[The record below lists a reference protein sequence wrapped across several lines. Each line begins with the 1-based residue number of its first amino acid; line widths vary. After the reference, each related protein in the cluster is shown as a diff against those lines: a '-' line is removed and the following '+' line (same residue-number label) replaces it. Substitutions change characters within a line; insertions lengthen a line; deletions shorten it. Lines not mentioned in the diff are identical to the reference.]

1 VSDLLQDLR
10 FALRSFLRRPGF
22 VLATILTLALGIGA
36 NTAVFAVIQ
45 GVLLRPFPFEEPDR
59 VVAIWGD
66 QFAGNREVEYF
77 RQHAT
82 SFEAVGA
89 WSPGWGSAVT
99 DIERPT
105 HIETARV
112 SANFFDLLGVQPAL
126 GRGFLPGEDRPGGPG
141 LVVIS
146 HALWQNEF
154 GLDRAVLGGNITVD
168 RVPYEIIGVAP
179 PGFGLLGV
187 ARHDLWMTL
196 NMDPGDWTWAGGV
209 VQVIGR
215 LAEGS
220 RLGAANVE
228 TAGMALRMREVF
240 GEGENYAT
248 QTAVIPIQ
256 ELAVGEVRTM
266 LLLLLGAVGFILLI
280 AGANVGSLLLARATD
295 RRREIALRMSL
306 GAGRGRLVRQL
317 ITESAVLSALG
328 GAAGL
333 GGAFLGVRALVS
345 LLPGGTPRLHE
356 VSVDGPVLLGC
367 AVLSL
372 GVGLVFGLAPALMA
386 TRRSLENSLRAGDNR
401 GGWARSGARLRG
413 TFVAV
418 QVALAMILLTG
429 AGLMMRTIGNLAV
442 VDPGFR
448 TEGVLTFKLQ
458 IPGGVESVLAYDEI
472 RRRLGAL
479 PGVRRAT
486 STLHFPI
493 KESGWT
499 ARIAREGEVFER
511 RSDLPRA
518 LYRSVD
524 PGFFEALEIA
534 LLQGRLLSE
543 EDEAGAPE
551 VVVINRV
558 LAQTLFP
565 GEDPVGRKIRPILG
579 NPDSMA
585 TVVGVVEAV
594 HTRALSAAGEAVLYR
609 PAAQVPLAART
620 MVLTTDGDP
629 FLLVGPARDE
639 VWSVDADVPLSQ
651 VASGAQILRAS
662 MAQPRT
668 ITVLLGTFAA
678 VGILLGLVGLYGV
691 MAYVVGQRTREIG
704 IRIALGAPGGGLVRS
719 VVGRGLALAGAGV
732 LVGLGAARLLAR
744 FLEGLVFGVEAT
756 DPMTFA
762 VLAAGLLT
770 MAAGA
775 AWLPAR
781 RAARVDPA
789 ETLREE

>member
-1 VSDLLQDLR
+1 
-10 FALRSFLRRPGF
+10 
-22 VLATILTLALGIGA
+22 
-36 NTAVFAVIQ
+36 
-45 GVLLRPFPFEEPDR
+45 
-59 VVAIWGD
+59 
-66 QFAGNREVEYF
+66 
-77 RQHAT
+77 
-82 SFEAVGA
+82 
-89 WSPGWGSAVT
+89 
-99 DIERPT
+99 
-105 HIETARV
+105 
-112 SANFFDLLGVQPAL
+112 
-126 GRGFLPGEDRPGGPG
+126 
-141 LVVIS
+141 
-146 HALWQNEF
+146 
-154 GLDRAVLGGNITVD
+154 
-168 RVPYEIIGVAP
+168 
-179 PGFGLLGV
+179 
-187 ARHDLWMTL
+187 
-196 NMDPGDWTWAGGV
+196 
-209 VQVIGR
+209 
-215 LAEGS
+215 
-220 RLGAANVE
+220 
-228 TAGMALRMREVF
+228 
-240 GEGENYAT
+240 
-248 QTAVIPIQ
+248 
-256 ELAVGEVRTM
+256 
-266 LLLLLGAVGFILLI
+266 
-280 AGANVGSLLLARATD
+280 
-295 RRREIALRMSL
+295 
-306 GAGRGRLVRQL
+306 
-317 ITESAVLSALG
+317 
-328 GAAGL
+328 
-333 GGAFLGVRALVS
+333 
-345 LLPGGTPRLHE
+345 
-356 VSVDGPVLLGC
+356 
-367 AVLSL
+367 
-372 GVGLVFGLAPALMA
+372 
-386 TRRSLENSLRAGDNR
+386 
-401 GGWARSGARLRG
+401 
-413 TFVAV
+413 
-418 QVALAMILLTG
+418 
-429 AGLMMRTIGNLAV
+429 
-442 VDPGFR
+442 
-448 TEGVLTFKLQ
+448 
-458 IPGGVESVLAYDEI
+458 
-472 RRRLGAL
+472 
-479 PGVRRAT
+479 
-486 STLHFPI
+486 
-493 KESGWT
+493 
-499 ARIAREGEVFER
+499 
-511 RSDLPRA
+511 
-518 LYRSVD
+518 VD

-534 LLQGRLLSE
+534 LHQGRLLSE

-558 LAQTLFP
+558 LAQTLFA

-678 VGILLGLVGLYGV
+678 VGILLELVGLYGV

>member
-187 ARHDLWMTL
+187 ARHDLC
-196 NMDPGDWTWAGGV
+196 
-209 VQVIGR
+209 
-215 LAEGS
+215 
-220 RLGAANVE
+220 
-228 TAGMALRMREVF
+228 
-240 GEGENYAT
+240 
-248 QTAVIPIQ
+248 PIQ

-372 GVGLVFGLAPALMA
+372 GVGLVFGLAPALTA

-770 MAAGA
+770 MAAAA